1 MEIWSFTFNPFA
13 ENTYVI
19 WDETREAAVVD
30 PGCYTPEERAELTDF
45 IAKKKLDV
53 KLLLNTHAHIDH
65 VLGNA
70 FIKKKFGVALWLH
83 RLEAPVLKSAE
94 VFAGVYGIP
103 AFESS
108 TADCEIKENEPIRFG
123 NTALEVL
130 FVPGHSPGH
139 VAFYNRTTGILLAGD
154 VLFNRSIGRTDLP
167 GGDYDTLMKSIRKK
181 LYVLPDAT
189 QVYPG
194 HGPATTIGEEKLY
207 NPFCAVE

>member
-45 IAKKKLDV
+45 IAEKKLDV

-103 AFESS
+103 TFEPSA
-108 TADCEIKENEPIRFG
+108 ADYEIKENEPIRFG

-167 GGDYDTLMKSIRKK
+167 GGDYDTLMESIRKK

>member
-94 VFAGVYGIP
+94 VFSGVFGIP

>member
-45 IAKKKLDV
+45 IAEKKLDV

-108 TADCEIKENEPIRFG
+108 TADYEIKENESIRFG

>member
-1 MEIWSFTFNPFA
+1 MEVWSFTFNPFA

-45 IAKKKLDV
+45 IAEKKLDV

-94 VFAGVYGIP
+94 VLAEVYGIP
-103 AFESS
+103 AFEPS
-108 TADCEIKENEPIRFG
+108 TADYEITENEPIRFG
-123 NTALEVL
+123 NTALQVL

-139 VAFYNRTTGILLAGD
+139 VAFYHRETGTLLAGD

-167 GGDYDTLMKSIRKK
+167 GGDHTTLIESIRKK
-181 LYVLPDAT
+181 LYALPDAT
-189 QVYPG
+189 HVYPG
-194 HGPATTIGEEKLY
+194 HGPATTIGDEKLH
-207 NPFCAVE
+207 NPFCPVE